1 MSISSVK
8 IVRQG
13 KTDESLVENEKKK
26 KKMAKSQ
33 RNDREILCL
42 K

>member
-1 MSISSVK
+1 MSASVK
-8 IVRQG
+8 LVRQG

-26 KKMAKSQ
+26 KKMAKNQ
-33 RNDREILCL
+33 RNDREIRCL

>member
-13 KTDESLVENEKKK
+13 ETDESLVESEKKK
-26 KKMAKSQ
+26 KKMAKNQ
-33 RNDREILCL
+33 RNDRETRCL

>member
-13 KTDESLVENEKKK
+13 ETDESLVENEKKK

-33 RNDREILCL
+33 RNDREIRCL